1 MPMPF
6 GKAVVDMV
14 MDQRPLGLGHRPLH
28 CVKLGGKVKAGLA
41 LLDHRHDMAQMAL
54 GALET
59 GGDAGVACVAVRFC
73 HIARI
78 TPRGG

>member
-1 MPMPF
+1 
-6 GKAVVDMV
+6 V
-14 MDQRPLGLGHRPLH
+14 
-28 CVKLGGKVKAGLA
+28 
-41 LLDHRHDMAQMAL
+41 AQMAL

-73 HIARI
+73 HMARI